1 MSNNHVNIEIID
13 SIPII
18 SMEYSNLD
26 SFQDLVFLLFSQAGS
41 NLLSSTL
48 EKELLLNNKLEELKI
63 LKIIAQFI
71 NEDDIYDED
80 SDQFLNPSSFK

>member
-1 MSNNHVNIEIID
+1 MSNNHVRIEIID

-18 SMEYSNLD
+18 SMEYGNLD

-41 NLLSSTL
+41 NLLNSTL
-48 EKELLLNNKLEELKI
+48 EQELLLNNKLEELKI